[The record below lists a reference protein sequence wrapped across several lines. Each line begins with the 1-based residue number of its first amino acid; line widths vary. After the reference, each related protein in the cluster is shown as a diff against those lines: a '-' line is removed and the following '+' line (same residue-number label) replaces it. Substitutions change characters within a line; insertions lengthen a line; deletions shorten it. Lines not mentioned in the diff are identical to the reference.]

1 MYKIQSKKQE
11 TKAIP
16 KSAKYEIQ
24 ELFEKILV
32 KHEIELEAFAYYLML
47 SNSPM
52 DDLLIRKKGDRIH
65 IGFNFYFLSTDGEM
79 INDAV
84 ISFDYNNGLW
94 IPTEIENSIFE
105 NTEEDEEWLS
115 ELTDIF
121 KGQEWLDKGVL
132 KNQGQLDTS
141 PDIAKAAGSSR
152 VHVERKTSQSYK
164 KENQ

>member
-1 MYKIQSKKQE
+1 MYKIQSEKQE
-11 TKAIP
+11 TETIP

-32 KHEIELEAFAYYLML
+32 KHEIELEAFAYNLML

-52 DDLLIRKKGDRIH
+52 DDLLIRKKGDRIR
-65 IGFNFYFLSTDGEM
+65 IGFNFYFLITDGEK
-79 INDAV
+79 INDVV
-84 ISFDYNNGLW
+84 ISFDYNKGLW

-105 NTEEDEEWLS
+105 NTENDEEWLS

-132 KNQGQLDTS
+132 KNRGQLDTS
-141 PDIAKAAGSSR
+141 PDIAKAAGSS
-152 VHVERKTSQSYK
+152 QIMW
-164 KENQ
+164 N

>member
-1 MYKIQSKKQE
+1 MYKIQSEKQE
-11 TKAIP
+11 TETIP

-32 KHEIELEAFAYYLML
+32 KHEIELEAFAYNLML

-52 DDLLIRKKGDRIH
+52 DDLLIRKKGDRIR
-65 IGFNFYFLSTDGEM
+65 IGFNFYFLITDGEK
-79 INDAV
+79 INDVV
-84 ISFDYNNGLW
+84 ISFDYNKGLW

-105 NTEEDEEWLS
+105 NTENDEEWLS

-132 KNQGQLDTS
+132 ENRGQLTTGV
-141 PDIAKAAGSSR
+141 DISKAVGSSR
-152 VHVERKTSQSYK
+152 VM
-164 KENQ
+164 